1 MTVRELVD
9 TLNEYPSDMEVYIE
23 IPKQKA
29 YVPQYE
35 LSVRKGLYV
44 DWSKHKFVVILTRG
58 KQVK

>member
-1 MTVRELVD
+1 MTVQELID
-9 TLNEYPSDMEVYIE
+9 ELSKYPSDMEVYIE
-23 IPKQKA
+23 IPKRKA

-35 LSVRKGLYV
+35 LSVRQGLYV